1 MSKAGKD
8 KGPRP
13 VEIAIA
19 AVLSLILGVV
29 GAAVFLA
36 FQEPEEV
43 VGTPPEED
51 RVFGVVYYVPPSMGN
66 QAHATWQ
73 VKQTAVQQGRSGTIP
88 LVAEELNQWAARTF
102 PESDEE
108 GGDKP
113 AIHVSPGTP
122 GFRMEEG
129 VFHVSMPLEWS
140 AFGASREFLGQAHGG
155 FAEENGVHV
164 FDYERVYIGSM
175 PVPGILGLSDMVVN
189 RVASAFEVSDE
200 LREGWAG
207 LESVTVEEETLQ
219 LTIP

>member
-1 MSKAGKD
+1 MSKAGKE

-19 AVLSLILGVV
+19 AVLSLILGVL

-43 VGTPPEED
+43 TELPPEEE
-51 RVFGVVYYVPPSMGN
+51 REFGVVYQLPASMGN
-66 QAHATWQ
+66 QSHATWQ
-73 VKQTAVQQGRSGTIP
+73 VKQAAVQNGRSGTVP

-102 PESDEE
+102 PEKDEE
-108 GGDKP
+108 EGEKP
-113 AIHVSPGTP
+113 AIHVNPGTP
-122 GFRMEEG
+122 TFRIEEG
-129 VFHVSMPLEWS
+129 VFHIAMPLEWS
-140 AFGASREFLGQAHGG
+140 AFGASREFAGQAFGG
-155 FAEENGVHV
+155 FVRENGVHV

-175 PVPGILGLSDMVVN
+175 PVPGIFGLSDMVVN

-207 LESVTVEEETLQ
+207 LESVSVEEETLQ
-219 LTIP
+219 LVIP